1 LRVHANNPVHSLDN
15 TKKRFLDMEQ
25 HVTSIVVMN
34 NINAY
39 HIRPTNQWNAGQILT
54 DGQRINDTQGRC
66 SAQGRAA
73 LRTEERS
80 G

>member
-1 LRVHANNPVHSLDN
+1 
-15 TKKRFLDMEQ
+15 MEQ

-34 NINAY
+34 SINAY
-39 HIRPTNQWNAGQILT
+39 HIRPTNQWNAGHFLT
-54 DGQRINDTQGRC
+54 DGQRINGTQGRC
-66 SAQGRAA
+66 SAQGRAT